1 MRHAI
6 VGLLALGL
14 AAHARAQVP
23 DTPSPI
29 FKVGEELQYA
39 VRWKFIRLGTIIVRT
54 VEDSTSTDTGRVR
67 CVMIVESSPGLPVV
81 SLQEH
86 NESVM
91 DIMRIRSLSFAAVHL
106 MNGHSQTIHH
116 SFKPEDRVVTAE
128 LVEGEHEQVVKKTI
142 PDVDWYV
149 EGVSLFF
156 YARHVARRGGVFE
169 APTLVNLSI
178 ARTTL
183 RIDSMPEEL
192 SIEAWDP
199 PIRAHR
205 FTGRADWSGAS
216 AAGVTG
222 DFTGWTSDDEA
233 SVMLRAELDISLGS
247 IDVELERWRRDGWR
261 PPSPVSAARR

>member
-1 MRHAI
+1 MRHVI

-14 AAHARAQVP
+14 AAHMRAQVP
-23 DTPSPI
+23 DSPSPI
-29 FKVGEELQYA
+29 FQVGEELQYA

-54 VEDSTSTDTGRVR
+54 VRDSSSNDTGRVR
-67 CVMIVESSPGLPVV
+67 CVMNVESSPGLPVV

-86 NESVM
+86 NEAVM
-91 DIMRIRSLSFAAVHL
+91 DIVRVRSLSFAAVHL

-116 SFKPEDRVVTAE
+116 AFRPEDRIVTAE
-128 LVEGEHEQVVKKTI
+128 LIDGENEREWKKTI

-156 YARHVARRGGVFE
+156 FARHAALRGGVFD

-183 RIDSMPEEL
+183 TIDSVPEEL
-192 SIEAWDP
+192 SIDAWDP

-233 SVMLRAELDISLGS
+233 SVMLRAELDIFLGS

-261 PPSPVSAARR
+261 PPSPVNAARR